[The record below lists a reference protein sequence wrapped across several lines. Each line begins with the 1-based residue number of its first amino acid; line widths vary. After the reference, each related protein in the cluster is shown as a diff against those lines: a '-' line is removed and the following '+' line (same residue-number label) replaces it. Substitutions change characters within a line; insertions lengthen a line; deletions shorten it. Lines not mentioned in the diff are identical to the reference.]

1 MPARSRYDLE
11 AEHAPARI
19 RRRLNEKKNHGGYI
33 GDAVLGA
40 VDGGITSF
48 VVVAGA
54 VGAGFSSVVVII
66 LGFASL
72 LADGFS
78 MAASNFLGT
87 KSEREKAEHP
97 QREERQHIDQ
107 IPDGHREE
115 MRQIFASKGFEGR
128 TLDDIVD
135 TISANRELWAQTV
148 VQELF
153 GLQPVDAGRPIR
165 AGATTFAA
173 FLAIGAIPLLP
184 FVVPGLDPDRAFV
197 TSAVVTSLAFF
208 SVGFLKGRALAGRAV
223 HAGIETLVIGGGA
236 ALLAY
241 AVGAILQ
248 GWLGGGAAG

>member
-1 MPARSRYDLE
+1 MSARPRSDLE

-19 RRRLNEKKNHGGYI
+19 RRRLKEKKNHGGYI

-40 VDGGITSF
+40 IDGGITSF

-87 KSEREKAEHP
+87 KSEREKAEQA
-97 QREERQHIDQ
+97 QREEQQHIDLV
-107 IPDGHREE
+107 PDGQREE
-115 MRQIFASKGFEGR
+115 LRQIFANKGFEGR

-153 GLQPVDAGRPIR
+153 GLQPVDAEKPIR
-165 AGATTFAA
+165 AGAATFGA
-173 FLAIGAIPLLP
+173 FLTIGTIPLLP
-184 FVVPGLDPDRAFV
+184 FVVPGLDPGRAFV
-197 TSAVVTSLAFF
+197 ISAAVTSLAFF
-208 SVGFLKGRALAGRAV
+208 AVGFLKGRALGGRPV
-223 HAGIETLVIGGGA
+223 YAGIETLVIGGAA

-241 AVGAILQ
+241 GVGALLQ
-248 GWLGGGAAG
+248 GWLGTGVAS